1 MDKGRNLEE
10 VGNLR
15 RVGDWSYYSLHR
27 RENEGMYT
35 SRYRT
40 YRYITSGRRDPF
52 LEREG
57 MYTASIWYMWYM
69 CIHSLHGITMAALSC
84 IWNGDPIPSHPDS
97 GHYGHYQFVI
107 VRTNPYRQVETR
119 GGKATSFNTFIPIVS
134 IFSIEPLVRNSAL
147 HTPPFLQLRGAT
159 RYLHAEGGRKSKNK
173 NTINSTH
180 QSKVGNMLP
189 AVALW
194 LRARLF

>member
-69 CIHSLHGITMAALSC
+69 CICTESLWPRCPAFGMA
-84 IWNGDPIPSHPDS
+84 IPSHPIQTQDITDIINLS
-97 GHYGHYQFVI
+97 LYVQI
-107 VRTNPYRQVETR
+107 RIARWKPAAARQPRSTR
-119 GGKATSFNTFIPIVS
+119 SSPSSPSFPSNLWSATPHFTLRPFCSFAGQHGTYTPREGGKAKTK
-134 IFSIEPLVRNSAL
+134 
-147 HTPPFLQLRGAT
+147 T
-159 RYLHAEGGRKSKNK
+159 R
-173 NTINSTH
+173 
-180 QSKVGNMLP
+180 
-189 AVALW
+189 
-194 LRARLF
+194 